1 MDETGEEDLDGLL
14 EAFRNGTAGEK
25 EYAVAELE
33 RTGEVELFWGLM
45 GVGALLLLAG
55 TVAVIGYLGLPLLLG
70 DDMLGAQLGQ
80 MAGIFLAWWGAA

>member
-33 RTGEVELFWGLM
+33 RTGEVELF
-45 GVGALLLLAG
+45 
-55 TVAVIGYLGLPLLLG
+55 
-70 DDMLGAQLGQ
+70 
-80 MAGIFLAWWGAA
+80 